1 MKALILTGG
10 FGTRLKEVIHD
21 RPKVMAGIA
30 NKPFLE
36 FVLENLAK
44 NRIGDVVVS
53 IGYLGSY
60 IKNYFEDGAK
70 FGIKISYSE
79 ESRPLGTGGAV
90 KLAEK
95 FFAGPFLVINGDTLV
110 KTNFLKLLDFHLKKK
125 AVVTIGLVKKKLVS
139 ELGVVKLNS
148 SGKITVFLE
157 KPKNGENGLVNC
169 GVYVFNPG
177 VTRIVKNK
185 KRFSLEKDL
194 FPKLAAKGRLYGYRV
209 DQDFIDIGTPA
220 GYYKALKMLAE
231 RNRK

>member
-36 FVLENLAK
+36 FILENLAK
-44 NRIGDVVVS
+44 NGIGDVVVS

-95 FFAGPFLVINGDTLV
+95 FFTDPFVVINGDTLC
-110 KTNFLKLLDFHLKKK
+110 KTNFAKLLEFHKRKKT
-125 AVVTIGLVKKKLVS
+125 AVTIGLVKKKIVS
-139 ELGVVKLNS
+139 ELGVVKLDS
-148 SGKITVFLE
+148 SGKIIAFVE
-157 KPKNGENGLVNC
+157 KPVNGENGLVNC
-169 GVYVFNPG
+169 GLYVFNPA
-177 VTRIVKNK
+177 VTNVVKNK

-194 FPKLAAKGRLYGYRV
+194 FPKLATKGRLYGYRV

-231 RNRK
+231 RNKK